1 MFGQNNQDNPVAP
14 TNNAINAV
22 PAATIPS
29 AAIPTIMAT
38 AAPTPSI
45 IEPPTA
51 PVVAEAP
58 TQITYDSSPA
68 PTIDNPSR
76 PFLSLDNSSPAETT
90 VGPGNHVLDALK
102 TWLNAGNNDSSV
114 WIYGNSSTNG
124 TGKLS
129 FLYGNGISTISF
141 DEIANAPFIQA
152 TISSVAPSIAP
163 ELKLEAGPVDSNL
176 LAIKQEALEKL
187 SPLVGKL
194 EQSASEK
201 FHTTMMMI
209 QASDNQ
215 SLVQSA
221 YDAAQQIPDEKE
233 RAQALLDVVN
243 EINYFTQK
251 NQK

>member
-1 MFGQNNQDNPVAP
+1 MFGQNNQYNPVAP
-14 TNNAINAV
+14 TNNAIDTSPAV
-22 PAATIPS
+22 AIPS
-29 AAIPTIMAT
+29 AEIPTMMAPPI
-38 AAPTPSI
+38 PTPSI
-45 IEPPTA
+45 IEAPTA

-58 TQITYDSSPA
+58 PQITYGSPPA

-76 PFLSLDNSSPAETT
+76 PFLSLDNSTPAET
-90 VGPGNHVLDALK
+90 PN
-102 TWLNAGNNDSSV
+102 
-114 WIYGNSSTNG
+114 
-124 TGKLS
+124 
-129 FLYGNGISTISF
+129 
-141 DEIANAPFIQA
+141 EIQA

-163 ELKLEAGPVDSNL
+163 ELKPEAGPVDSNL

-187 SPLVGKL
+187 SPLVGQL
-194 EQSASEK
+194 EQTASEK

-243 EINYFTQK
+243 EINYFTQNK
-251 NQK
+251 QK

>member
-1 MFGQNNQDNPVAP
+1 MFGQTNQDNPVAP
-14 TNNAINAV
+14 TNDAINAV
-22 PAATIPS
+22 PSATIPS
-29 AAIPTIMAT
+29 AEIPTMMAS
-38 AAPTPSI
+38 SI
-45 IEPPTA
+45 PNLSATVAPTA
-51 PVVAEAP
+51 PTLAETP
-58 TQITYDSSPA
+58 TQITYGSAPT

-76 PFLSLDNSSPAETT
+76 PFLSLDNSSPVET
-90 VGPGNHVLDALK
+90 PN
-102 TWLNAGNNDSSV
+102 
-114 WIYGNSSTNG
+114 
-124 TGKLS
+124 
-129 FLYGNGISTISF
+129 
-141 DEIANAPFIQA
+141 EIPA
-152 TISSVAPSIAP
+152 TSNSVASPEAP
-163 ELKLEAGPVDSNL
+163 KAATEDGPVDSNL

-201 FHTTMMMI
+201 FHTTTMMT

-215 SLVQSA
+215 SLIQSA

>member
-76 PFLSLDNSSPAETT
+76 PFLSLDNSSPAET
-90 VGPGNHVLDALK
+90 PN
-102 TWLNAGNNDSSV
+102 
-114 WIYGNSSTNG
+114 
-124 TGKLS
+124 
-129 FLYGNGISTISF
+129 
-141 DEIANAPFIQA
+141 EIQA

>member
-38 AAPTPSI
+38 AVPTPSI

-58 TQITYDSSPA
+58 TQITYGSPPA

-76 PFLSLDNSSPAETT
+76 PFLSLDNSTPAET
-90 VGPGNHVLDALK
+90 PN
-102 TWLNAGNNDSSV
+102 
-114 WIYGNSSTNG
+114 
-124 TGKLS
+124 
-129 FLYGNGISTISF
+129 
-141 DEIANAPFIQA
+141 EIQA
-152 TISSVAPSIAP
+152 TISSVAPSLTP
-163 ELKLEAGPVDSNL
+163 EAGPVDSNL

-187 SPLVGKL
+187 SPLVGQL

-251 NQK
+251 